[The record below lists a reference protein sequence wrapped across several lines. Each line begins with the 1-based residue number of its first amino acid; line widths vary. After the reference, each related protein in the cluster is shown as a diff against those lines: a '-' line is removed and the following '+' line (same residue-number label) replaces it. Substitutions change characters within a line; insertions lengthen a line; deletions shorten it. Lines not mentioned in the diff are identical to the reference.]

1 MRRRRSLGNAFA
13 PVILLDRSPI
23 QRAIS
28 VASASSRRVITCDA
42 TLHAGANRP
51 PGDKPLAREWRML
64 KTVTNSVHP
73 REVALHGARQCF
85 LLRVSFHR
93 DPAHP
98 VWRDS
103 LVAHFN
109 VADDLPG
116 TTPIASALR
125 AGISKRS
132 LEKIVITPDAQSRL
146 IQFLLSRNDRAQF
159 IARHVQLRGYGDPGD
174 RRLEV
179 GLRERVAYIVMTG
192 TEVNA
197 PAKRWSIELDAQK
210 QQLEAEE
217 AALLA
222 KAFDAL
228 SLPEWRTM
236 IDACARGP
244 EAAFSLGLQ
253 WQRRQNTIT
262 IIPASAVAR
271 R

>member
-1 MRRRRSLGNAFA
+1 M
-13 PVILLDRSPI
+13 
-23 QRAIS
+23 
-28 VASASSRRVITCDA
+28 
-42 TLHAGANRP
+42 
-51 PGDKPLAREWRML
+51 
-64 KTVTNSVHP
+64 
-73 REVALHGARQCF
+73 
-85 LLRVSFHR
+85 
-93 DPAHP
+93 
-98 VWRDS
+98 
-103 LVAHFN
+103 
-109 VADDLPG
+109 
-116 TTPIASALR
+116 
-125 AGISKRS
+125 
-132 LEKIVITPDAQSRL
+132 ITPDVHSRL

-192 TEVNA
+192 SEVNA

-222 KAFDAL
+222 RAFEAL
-228 SLPEWRTM
+228 SLPEWRAM

-253 WQRRQNTIT
+253 WQRRQSNITIT
-262 IIPASAVAR
+262 PASAVAR